1 MTMAAERRGG
11 AGVADRRAAATG
23 LIARLRAS
31 AAPQREL
38 LIAAISVLAVGRL
51 VDASVA
57 WVIALLLAAVVV
69 LGTRA
74 AFRAADPEAS
84 ATVPPETGLV
94 ASVLAAGL
102 LLVGRWLPADWSY
115 VVGLAV
121 AAALLLVA
129 VLAEGRALTFGAT
142 PAGRVPILGVSVI
155 AAFVSFTAI
164 AGLVAGGLSIEA
176 GAEPGE
182 LNAGVGG
189 LSDTGLIVLAAA
201 DALVA
206 GVLSY
211 RLARLLPAPP
221 RAALA
226 GAASS
231 AAVVALAVGLL
242 RAIAVPLAAGPIL
255 LTIVF
260 VLWDSVRSSS
270 VALRRDPRWVWQLG
284 LLGVLGIVVV
294 GWNLALR

>member
-1 MTMAAERRGG
+1 MSVAAERRAG
-11 AGVADRRAAATG
+11 AGVADQTVG
-23 LIARLRAS
+23 TVARLRAA

-38 LIAAISVLAVGRL
+38 LIAAVSVLAVGRL

-57 WVIALLLAAVVV
+57 WVVALLLAVVVV
-69 LGTRA
+69 LGTRS
-74 AFRAADPEAS
+74 AFRAADPESS

-94 ASVLAAGL
+94 AGVLAAGL
-102 LLVGRWLPADWSY
+102 LLVGRLLPPDWSY
-115 VVGLAV
+115 VAGLAV
-121 AAALLLVA
+121 AAGLLLVA
-129 VLAEGRALTFGAT
+129 ALAEGRAVAYGAT
-142 PAGRVPILGVSVI
+142 AAGRVPILGVSVV
-155 AAFVSFTAI
+155 AAFVGFSAA

-176 GAEPGE
+176 GAPPGE

-189 LSDTGLIVLAAA
+189 LTDAGLIVLAAA
-201 DALVA
+201 DALIA

-270 VALRRDPRWVWQLG
+270 VALRRDPRWIWQLG
-284 LLGVLGIVVV
+284 LLGVLGVVVV

>member
-1 MTMAAERRGG
+1 MALERFT
-11 AGVADRRAAATG
+11 VA
-23 LIARLRAS
+23 

-38 LIAAISVLAVGRL
+38 LVAALAVLAVGRL

-57 WVIALLLAAVVV
+57 WVIAVLLAAVLI

-94 ASVLAAGL
+94 AGVLAAGL
-102 LLVGRWLPADWSY
+102 LLVGRALPADWAY
-115 VVGLAV
+115 VAGLAV
-121 AAALLLVA
+121 AAVLLLVA
-129 VLAEGRALTFGAT
+129 VLAEGRAVAYGAT
-142 PAGRVPILGVSVI
+142 PAGRVPILAVSVL
-155 AAFVSFTAI
+155 AAFVGFTAA

-176 GAEPGE
+176 GAPPGE

-189 LSDTGLIVLAAA
+189 LSDAGLIVLAAA
-201 DALVA
+201 DALIA
-206 GVLSY
+206 LILSY

-242 RAIAVPLAAGPIL
+242 RAIAVPLAVGPVL

-260 VLWDSVRSSS
+260 VLWESVRSSS
-270 VALRRDPRWVWQLG
+270 VALRRDPRWIWQLG

>member
-1 MTMAAERRGG
+1 MA
-11 AGVADRRAAATG
+11 ADRRPRSGT
-23 LIARLRAS
+23 LIALERFAEA

-38 LIAAISVLAVGRL
+38 LVAAVAVLAVGRL

-57 WVIALLLAAVVV
+57 WVIALLLAAVVI

-94 ASVLAAGL
+94 AGVLAAGL
-102 LLVGRWLPADWSY
+102 LLVGRALPADWAY
-115 VVGLAV
+115 VAGLAI
-121 AAALLLVA
+121 AAVLLLVA
-129 VLAEGRALTFGAT
+129 VLAEGRAVAYGAT
-142 PAGRVPILGVSVI
+142 AAGRAPILAVSVM
-155 AAFVSFTAI
+155 AAFVGFTAA
-164 AGLVAGGLSIEA
+164 AGLVASGLSIEA
-176 GAEPGE
+176 GAPPGE

-189 LSDTGLIVLAAA
+189 LSDAGLIVLAAA
-201 DALVA
+201 DALIA
-206 GVLSY
+206 LVLSY

-242 RAIAVPLAAGPIL
+242 RAIAVPLALGPVL

-270 VALRRDPRWVWQLG
+270 VALRRDPRWIWQLG